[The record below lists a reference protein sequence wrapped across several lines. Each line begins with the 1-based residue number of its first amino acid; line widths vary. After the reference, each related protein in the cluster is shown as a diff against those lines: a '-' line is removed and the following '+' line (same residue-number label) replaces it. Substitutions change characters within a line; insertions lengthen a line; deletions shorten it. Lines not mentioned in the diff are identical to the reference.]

1 MPPAARSPV
10 AGGVVAV
17 VGVGELAMGVE
28 LGAGAAVEVGAG
40 AAERVDAVAGAGGV
54 DEGAVEAEDDDARG
68 AEDAGADDVAGADDG
83 EEVPAIFPAS
93 VGTSTGLG
101 RAAIDGKAVGLR
113 MAVAVLPG
121 VLGAA
126 AVCVGVPL
134 DVAVGVA
141 DTADR
146 ACPAL

>member
-1 MPPAARSPV
+1 MPPAAPPTD

-17 VGVGELAMGVE
+17 VGAGELEMGVE
-28 LGAGAAVEVGAG
+28 LGAGATVEVGAG
-40 AAERVDAVAGAGGV
+40 AAERVGAVAGAGGV
-54 DEGAVEAEDDDARG
+54 DEGAGAVEDD
-68 AEDAGADDVAGADDG
+68 DAGADDAEAGADDG
-83 EEVPAIFPAS
+83 EEGPAIFPAS

-101 RAAIDGKAVGLR
+101 RAATDGKAVALR
-113 MAVAVLPG
+113 SGVAGLPG
-121 VLGAA
+121 VFGAEAA

-141 DTADR
+141 DTADL